1 MKIERVE
8 LFALRLPLKAAFV
21 SAEGSTT
28 ERDLAILRITDENG
42 LVGLGE
48 ITSYPGPGGTPLGEL
63 IEGFELHARHHIEGA
78 NVDVEGLQIPDPLP
92 APVDAAID
100 VALLDLRAKREG
112 VRVADLIGTEISDLV
127 DVNATIASHSPDDVA
142 EQGRIARDAGF
153 GTIKLKVGMQ
163 DDKWRVSALRDAIG
177 FKTRIRLDANGSW
190 YTAEAMELI
199 AELTGFGIELIEQP
213 VDADDIQGMHRV
225 RDSAIVP
232 IVADE
237 GVRTAADLERHIANG
252 ACDGVAI
259 KLSQVGG
266 IAAAAQLAD
275 TAKQAGLLAFVTSAL
290 DGPIGLAAGLH
301 FAAARPDFEVA
312 NGLATGGLF
321 LDHYATEMLDV
332 VDGQIALPD
341 GPGLGVEIDEDA
353 LAEWAIG

>member
-8 LFALRLPLKAAFV
+8 LFALRLPLKTAFV
-21 SAEGSTT
+21 SSEGSTT

-42 LVGLGE
+42 QTGLGE
-48 ITSYPGPGGTPLGEL
+48 ITSYPGVGGVPLGEL
-63 IEGFELHARHHIEGA
+63 VEAFEINARPHLQDA
-78 NVDVEGLQIPDPLP
+78 NVDVEGLTIGDALP

-100 VALLDLRAKREG
+100 IALLDLRAKREG
-112 VRVADLIGTEISDLV
+112 VRVADLIGTEVAEAVS
-127 DVNATIASHSPDDVA
+127 VNATIASSAPDDVA
-142 EQGRIARDAGF
+142 EQGRSAMDAGF
-153 GTIKLKVGMQ
+153 DTIKLKVGMQ
-163 DDKWRVSALRDAIG
+163 DDKWRVQALRDAVG
-177 FKTRIRLDANGSW
+177 FQTRIRLDANGAW
-190 YTAEAMELI
+190 YTAEAI
-199 AELTGFGIELIEQP
+199 DVIGELTSFGLELIEQP
-213 VDADDIQGMHRV
+213 VDGDDIQGMQRV

-266 IAAAAQLAD
+266 VAAAAQLAD
-275 TAKQAGLLAFVTSAL
+275 TAKQAGLLAFVTSSL

-301 FAAARPDFEVA
+301 FAAARPDFELA

-321 LDHYATEMLDV
+321 IDHYAIEMPSV
-332 VDGQIALPD
+332 SEGKIALPD
-341 GPGLGVEIDEDA
+341 RPGLGVELDEDA
-353 LAEWAIG
+353 LAEWSIG